1 MSILS
6 ETDIKNQLTALQGWE
21 YSDGKIMKTYSFSNY
36 MNSIAFINRL
46 AEKAEE
52 YNHHPDMIV
61 EWCKITVSF
70 TSHDNGG
77 VTDSCIKMSVETD
90 RIYK

>member
-36 MNSIAFINRL
+36 MNSIASVSYTHL
-46 AEKAEE
+46 TLPTKA
-52 YNHHPDMIV
+52 
-61 EWCKITVSF
+61 
-70 TSHDNGG
+70 
-77 VTDSCIKMSVETD
+77 
-90 RIYK
+90 